1 MEVRESNNYDN
12 YDKEIFFLII
22 IISIILILLFLVY
35 LSFII
40 YYIIKNYHT
49 KQLCV
54 FWFDYCLLIFTGII
68 FIIIYAIYLLSNY
81 NERIRNPIHLSNNFF
96 SISIILSL
104 TTMCVTI
111 IGSLFFDA
119 IAAFKLSKKMNDI
132 KNISEIEFNEVP
144 KKFKDIKII
153 NILKM
158 KNNFI
163 YYIIF
168 AIINIIYIILCYLAY
183 RDTNI
188 ERFNGYLNLYSYFTY
203 LLRYYHLIVLILL
216 IISIILMNNSK
227 NALSKKYY
235 YNPNR
240 IAQKIYDIHFGQI
253 VYFTDVLSVKLVC
266 NLIMSI
272 PSLFFLTLERFNT
285 FSLIFSEIAIFI
297 FIFLGGSENL
307 IIDKDII
314 SLNLNEKIKFLF
326 CLRKLDFHFGEK
338 DQRANFDEFMRN
350 YSEEDLNLLNDL
362 SLNGLNDIENIFVNF
377 NDAGTESSV
386 LGLNKTNT
394 TALSMCTFQETE
406 KKFIDFKTIS
416 EFYLVQKLMMIYFD
430 VNKKIY
436 EAAIDNLEE
445 NFTEFKKYG
454 NERKSKRK
462 TINLNATRDSLILNI
477 DKLTKISN
485 KDIEK
490 IKPSIKISQND
501 VFISIEE
508 KELYEKLKNKLNIKN
523 EKNIYKIESI
533 CSSELFELFPFFQ
546 MKISNILKS
555 LNPARNI
562 KIFNKFINRDNIQ
575 NNFQIVNK
583 DNRLSVTSFKAL
595 IDNNDNFNLNENKKE
610 LDNNL
615 YYTHDLYLMYEI
627 YDKSDF
633 IKFNDLEG
641 LIHEY
646 NAYLLSVVKNMN
658 YSFLPIILG
667 IFSLEIYDSHK
678 IIILYRNPLF
688 FTNFYKF
695 NHWIN
700 FYITEEPEKI
710 KVSSLFNDVIDV
722 NEIEIKNILE
732 FNEDDYEEVKNNLQN
747 DCSFLKKINTNI
759 YPIIHL
765 FIGDENSNRIDIN
778 MIKRNKNILFENSI
792 LGELSI
798 SNNEIGFY
806 DALEGNFSILN
817 NNNNNIDDNN
827 EGNENSL
834 FDKEYFS
841 IDDNYIRTIKIYFTN
856 LFRRDCELNAIQG
869 FISNKVN
876 SELYCQYLQD
886 QLMNYLTKN
895 SLFND
900 EEEDKN
906 NDENKENKENL

>member
-1 MEVRESNNYDN
+1 MEEKRSKNFDDYDEN
-12 YDKEIFFLII
+12 TFFLII
-22 IISIILILLFLVY
+22 VISIVLIILFLVY

-40 YYIIKNYHT
+40 TYIIKNYHT

-68 FIIIYAIYLLSNY
+68 FIIIYVINLIYNRK
-81 NERIRNPIHLSNNFF
+81 RINNPIDLSNNFF
-96 SISIILSL
+96 SIAIILSL

-111 IGSLFFDA
+111 IGSLFFDS
-119 IAAFKLSKKMNDI
+119 IAAIKLSKKMNDLRKI
-132 KNISEIEFNEVP
+132 TETEFYEVP
-144 KKFKDIKII
+144 QKFKDIKII

-163 YYIIF
+163 YYTIF
-168 AIINIIYIILCYLAY
+168 TIINIIYIVLCYLAY

-188 ERFNGYLNLYSYFTY
+188 DRFNGYLNLYSYFTY
-203 LLRYYHLIVLILL
+203 LLRFYHLIILLLL

-227 NALSKKYY
+227 NSLLKKYY

-253 VYFTDVLSVKLVC
+253 VYFTDVLSVKLVS

-272 PSLFFLTLERFNT
+272 PSLFFLSLERFNT

-297 FIFLGGSENL
+297 FIFIGGSENL
-307 IIDKDII
+307 ILDKDIV
-314 SLNLNEKIKFLF
+314 SLKLNEKIKFLF

-338 DQRANFDEFMRN
+338 DHRANFDDLMRN
-350 YSEEDLNLLNDL
+350 YSEDDLNILNDL
-362 SLNGLNDIENIFVNF
+362 SLNGLNDLESIFINF
-377 NDAGTESSV
+377 NDVGTESSI

-394 TALSMCTFQETE
+394 VNTALSMSTFHEPE
-406 KKFIDFKTIS
+406 KRIIDFKTIS

-430 VNKKIY
+430 TNKKVY
-436 EAAIDNLEE
+436 ESAIDSLDE

-462 TINLNATRDSLILNI
+462 TLNATRDSLILNI
-477 DKLTKISN
+477 DKISRLSI

-490 IKPSIKISQND
+490 IKPSIKISQSE
-501 VFISIEE
+501 VFTSIEE
-508 KELYEKLKNKLNIKN
+508 KELFEKLKNKLNIKN
-523 EKNIYKIESI
+523 EKYMYKIESI

-546 MKISNILKS
+546 MKISNISKS

-562 KIFNKFINRDNIQ
+562 KIFNKFINRNNIQ
-575 NNFQIVNK
+575 NRLQIVNK
-583 DNRLSVTSFKAL
+583 DNRLSVTSYKGL
-595 IDNNDNFNLNENKKE
+595 IDSSDNSSINENKKE
-610 LDNNL
+610 LDKNL

-633 IKFNDLEG
+633 INLNELEG

-646 NAYLLSVVKNMN
+646 NTYLLSIVKNMN

-732 FNEDDYEEVKNNLQN
+732 LNEDDYEEVKNNLKN
-747 DCSFLKKINTNI
+747 DYSFLKKINNI

-765 FIGDENSNRIDIN
+765 FIGDENNNGIDIN
-778 MIKRNKNILFENSI
+778 MIVKRNKNLFFEKSI
-792 LGELSI
+792 LGELST
-798 SNNEIGFY
+798 SNENGFY
-806 DALEGNFSILN
+806 DALENNFSML
-817 NNNNNIDDNN
+817 NNNIDDNN
-827 EGNENSL
+827 EVNENSL
-834 FDKEYFS
+834 FDKEYFC
-841 IDDNYIRTIKIYFTN
+841 IDDNSIRTIKIYFTN
-856 LFRRDCELNAIQG
+856 LFRRNCELNAIQG
-869 FISNKVN
+869 NKVN

-886 QLMNYLTKN
+886 QLMNYLIKN
-895 SLFND
+895 TLFND
-900 EEEDKN
+900 EEDDKN
-906 NDENKENKENL
+906 TEENKENK

>member
-1 MEVRESNNYDN
+1 MEEKRSKNFDDYDEN
-12 YDKEIFFLII
+12 TFFLII
-22 IISIILILLFLVY
+22 VISIVLIILFLVY

-40 YYIIKNYHT
+40 TYIIKNYHT

-68 FIIIYAIYLLSNY
+68 FIIIYAINLIY
-81 NERIRNPIHLSNNFF
+81 NRKRINNPIDLSNNFF
-96 SISIILSL
+96 SIAIILSL

-111 IGSLFFDA
+111 IGSLFFDS
-119 IAAFKLSKKMNDI
+119 IAAFKLSKKMNDLRKI
-132 KNISEIEFNEVP
+132 TETEFYEVP
-144 KKFKDIKII
+144 QKFKDIKII

-163 YYIIF
+163 YYTIF
-168 AIINIIYIILCYLAY
+168 TIINIIYIVLCYLAY

-188 ERFNGYLNLYSYFTY
+188 DRFNGYLNLYSYFTY
-203 LLRYYHLIVLILL
+203 LLRFYHLIILILL

-227 NALSKKYY
+227 NTLLKKYY

-253 VYFTDVLSVKLVC
+253 VYFTDVLSVKLVS

-272 PSLFFLTLERFNT
+272 PSLFFLSLERFNT

-297 FIFLGGSENL
+297 FIFIGGSENL
-307 IIDKDII
+307 ILDKDIV
-314 SLNLNEKIKFLF
+314 SLKLNEKIKFLF

-338 DQRANFDEFMRN
+338 DHRANFDDLMRN
-350 YSEEDLNLLNDL
+350 YSEDDLNILNDL
-362 SLNGLNDIENIFVNF
+362 SLNGLNDLESIFINF
-377 NDAGTESSV
+377 NDVGTESSI
-386 LGLNKTNT
+386 LGLNKTHTVN
-394 TALSMCTFQETE
+394 TALSMSTFHEPE
-406 KKFIDFKTIS
+406 KRIIDFKTIS

-430 VNKKIY
+430 TNKKVY
-436 EAAIDNLEE
+436 ESAIDSLDE

-462 TINLNATRDSLILNI
+462 TLNATRDSLILNI
-477 DKLTKISN
+477 DKISRLSI

-490 IKPSIKISQND
+490 IKPSIKISQSE
-501 VFISIEE
+501 VFTSIEE
-508 KELYEKLKNKLNIKN
+508 KELFEKLKNKLNIKN
-523 EKNIYKIESI
+523 EKYMYKIESI

-546 MKISNILKS
+546 MKISNISKS

-562 KIFNKFINRDNIQ
+562 KIFNKFINRNNIQ
-575 NNFQIVNK
+575 NRLQIVNK
-583 DNRLSVTSFKAL
+583 DNRLSVTSYKGL
-595 IDNNDNFNLNENKKE
+595 IDSSDNSSINENKKE
-610 LDNNL
+610 LDKNL

-633 IKFNDLEG
+633 INLNELEG

-646 NAYLLSVVKNMN
+646 NTYLISVVKNMN

-732 FNEDDYEEVKNNLQN
+732 LNEDDYEEVKNNLKN
-747 DCSFLKKINTNI
+747 DYSFLKKINNI

-765 FIGDENSNRIDIN
+765 FIGDENNNGIDIN
-778 MIKRNKNILFENSI
+778 MIVKRNKNLFFEKSI
-792 LGELSI
+792 LGELST
-798 SNNEIGFY
+798 SNEYGFY
-806 DALEGNFSILN
+806 DALENNFSML
-817 NNNNNIDDNN
+817 NNNIDDNN
-827 EGNENSL
+827 EVNENSL
-834 FDKEYFS
+834 FDKEYFC
-841 IDDNYIRTIKIYFTN
+841 IDDNSIRTIKIYFTN
-856 LFRRDCELNAIQG
+856 LFRRNCELNAIQG
-869 FISNKVN
+869 NKVN

-886 QLMNYLTKN
+886 QLMNYLIKN
-895 SLFND
+895 TLFND
-900 EEEDKN
+900 EEDDKN
-906 NDENKENKENL
+906 IEDNKENIENENL

>member
-1 MEVRESNNYDN
+1 MEEKRSKNFDDYDEN
-12 YDKEIFFLII
+12 TFFLII
-22 IISIILILLFLVY
+22 VISIVLIILFLVY

-40 YYIIKNYHT
+40 TYIIKNYHT

-68 FIIIYAIYLLSNY
+68 FIIIYAINLIY
-81 NERIRNPIHLSNNFF
+81 NRKRINNPIDLSNNFF
-96 SISIILSL
+96 SIAIILSL

-111 IGSLFFDA
+111 IGSLFFDS
-119 IAAFKLSKKMNDI
+119 IAAFKLSKKMNDLRKI
-132 KNISEIEFNEVP
+132 TETEFYEVP
-144 KKFKDIKII
+144 QKFKDIKII

-163 YYIIF
+163 YYAIF
-168 AIINIIYIILCYLAY
+168 TIINIIYIVLCYLAY

-188 ERFNGYLNLYSYFTY
+188 DRFNGYLNLYSYFTY
-203 LLRYYHLIVLILL
+203 LLRFYHLIILILL

-227 NALSKKYY
+227 NTLLKKYY

-253 VYFTDVLSVKLVC
+253 VYFTDVLSVKLVS

-272 PSLFFLTLERFNT
+272 PSLFFLSLERFNT

-297 FIFLGGSENL
+297 FIFIGGSENL
-307 IIDKDII
+307 ILDKDIV
-314 SLNLNEKIKFLF
+314 SLKLNEKIKFLF

-338 DQRANFDEFMRN
+338 DHRANFDDLMRN
-350 YSEEDLNLLNDL
+350 YSEDDLNILNDL
-362 SLNGLNDIENIFVNF
+362 SLNGLNDLESIFINF
-377 NDAGTESSV
+377 NDVGTESSI

-394 TALSMCTFQETE
+394 VNTALSMSTFHEPE
-406 KKFIDFKTIS
+406 KRIIDFKTIS

-430 VNKKIY
+430 TNKKVY
-436 EAAIDNLEE
+436 ESAIDSLDE

-462 TINLNATRDSLILNI
+462 TLNATRDSLILNI
-477 DKLTKISN
+477 DKISRLSI

-501 VFISIEE
+501 VFTSIEE
-508 KELYEKLKNKLNIKN
+508 KELFEKLKNKLNIKN
-523 EKNIYKIESI
+523 EKYMYKIESI

-546 MKISNILKS
+546 MKISNISKS

-562 KIFNKFINRDNIQ
+562 KIFNKFINRNNIQ
-575 NNFQIVNK
+575 NRLQIVNK
-583 DNRLSVTSFKAL
+583 DNRLSVTSYKGL
-595 IDNNDNFNLNENKKE
+595 IDSSDNSSINENKKE
-610 LDNNL
+610 LDKNL

-633 IKFNDLEG
+633 INLNELEG

-646 NAYLLSVVKNMN
+646 NTYLLSVVKNMN

-732 FNEDDYEEVKNNLQN
+732 LNEDDYEEVKNNLKN
-747 DCSFLKKINTNI
+747 DYSFLKKINNI

-765 FIGDENSNRIDIN
+765 FIGDENNNGIDIN
-778 MIKRNKNILFENSI
+778 MLVKRNKNLFFEKSI
-792 LGELSI
+792 LGELST
-798 SNNEIGFY
+798 SNEYGFY
-806 DALEGNFSILN
+806 DALENNFSML
-817 NNNNNIDDNN
+817 NNNIDDNN
-827 EGNENSL
+827 EVNENSL
-834 FDKEYFS
+834 FDKEYFC
-841 IDDNYIRTIKIYFTN
+841 IDDNSIRTIKIYFTN
-856 LFRRDCELNAIQG
+856 LFRRNCELNAIQG
-869 FISNKVN
+869 NKVN

-886 QLMNYLTKN
+886 QLMNYLIKN
-895 SLFND
+895 TLFND
-900 EEEDKN
+900 EEDDKN
-906 NDENKENKENL
+906 IEDNKENIENENL

>member
-1 MEVRESNNYDN
+1 MEEKRSKNFDDYDEN
-12 YDKEIFFLII
+12 TFFLII
-22 IISIILILLFLVY
+22 VISIVLIILFLVY

-40 YYIIKNYHT
+40 TYIIKNYHT

-68 FIIIYAIYLLSNY
+68 FIIIYAINLIY
-81 NERIRNPIHLSNNFF
+81 NRKRINNPIDLSNNFF

-111 IGSLFFDA
+111 IGSLFFDS
-119 IAAFKLSKKMNDI
+119 IAAIKLSKKMNDLKKI
-132 KNISEIEFNEVP
+132 TETEFYEVP
-144 KKFKDIKII
+144 QKFKDIKII

-163 YYIIF
+163 YYTIF
-168 AIINIIYIILCYLAY
+168 TIINIIYIVLCYLAY

-188 ERFNGYLNLYSYFTY
+188 DRFNGYLNLYSYFTY
-203 LLRYYHLIVLILL
+203 LLRFYHLIILILL

-227 NALSKKYY
+227 NSLLKKYY

-253 VYFTDVLSVKLVC
+253 VYFTDVLSVKLVS

-272 PSLFFLTLERFNT
+272 PSLFFLSLERFNT

-297 FIFLGGSENL
+297 FIFIGGSENL
-307 IIDKDII
+307 ILDKDIV
-314 SLNLNEKIKFLF
+314 SLKLNEKIKFLF

-338 DQRANFDEFMRN
+338 DHRANFDDLMRN
-350 YSEEDLNLLNDL
+350 YSEDDLNILNDL
-362 SLNGLNDIENIFVNF
+362 SLNGLNDLESIFINF
-377 NDAGTESSV
+377 NDVGTESSI

-394 TALSMCTFQETE
+394 VNTALSMSTFHEPE
-406 KKFIDFKTIS
+406 KRIIDFKTIS

-430 VNKKIY
+430 TNKKVY
-436 EAAIDNLEE
+436 ESAIDSLDE

-462 TINLNATRDSLILNI
+462 TLNATRDSLILNI
-477 DKLTKISN
+477 DKISRLSI

-490 IKPSIKISQND
+490 IKPSIKISQSE
-501 VFISIEE
+501 VFTSIEE
-508 KELYEKLKNKLNIKN
+508 KELFEKLKNKLNIKN
-523 EKNIYKIESI
+523 EKYMYKIESI

-546 MKISNILKS
+546 MKISNISKS

-562 KIFNKFINRDNIQ
+562 KIFNKFINRNNIQ
-575 NNFQIVNK
+575 NRLQIVNK
-583 DNRLSVTSFKAL
+583 DNRLSVTSYKGL
-595 IDNNDNFNLNENKKE
+595 IDSSDNSSINENKKE
-610 LDNNL
+610 LDKNL

-633 IKFNDLEG
+633 INLNELEG

-646 NAYLLSVVKNMN
+646 NTYLLSVVKNMN

-732 FNEDDYEEVKNNLQN
+732 LNEDDYEEVKNNLKN
-747 DCSFLKKINTNI
+747 DYSFLKKINNI

-765 FIGDENSNRIDIN
+765 FIGDENNNGIDIN
-778 MIKRNKNILFENSI
+778 MIVKRNKNLFFEKSI
-792 LGELSI
+792 LGELST
-798 SNNEIGFY
+798 SNEYGFY
-806 DALEGNFSILN
+806 DALENNFSML
-817 NNNNNIDDNN
+817 NNNIDDNN
-827 EGNENSL
+827 EVNENSL
-834 FDKEYFS
+834 FDKEYFC
-841 IDDNYIRTIKIYFTN
+841 IDDNSIRTIKIYFTN
-856 LFRRDCELNAIQG
+856 LFRRNCELNAIQG
-869 FISNKVN
+869 NKVN

-886 QLMNYLTKN
+886 QLMNYLIKN
-895 SLFND
+895 TLFND
-900 EEEDKN
+900 EEDDKN
-906 NDENKENKENL
+906 TEENKENNESENM

>member
-1 MEVRESNNYDN
+1 MEEKRSKNFDDYDEN
-12 YDKEIFFLII
+12 TFFLII
-22 IISIILILLFLVY
+22 VISIVLIILFLVY

-40 YYIIKNYHT
+40 TYIIKNYHT

-68 FIIIYAIYLLSNY
+68 FIIIYVINLIYNRK
-81 NERIRNPIHLSNNFF
+81 RINNPIDLSNNFF
-96 SISIILSL
+96 SIAIILSL

-111 IGSLFFDA
+111 IGSLFFDS
-119 IAAFKLSKKMNDI
+119 IAAIKLSKKMNDLKKI
-132 KNISEIEFNEVP
+132 TETEFYEVP
-144 KKFKDIKII
+144 QKFKDIKII

-163 YYIIF
+163 YYTIF
-168 AIINIIYIILCYLAY
+168 TIINIIYIVLCYLAY

-188 ERFNGYLNLYSYFTY
+188 DRFNGYLNLYSYFTY
-203 LLRYYHLIVLILL
+203 LLRFYHLIILLLL

-227 NALSKKYY
+227 NSLLKKYY

-253 VYFTDVLSVKLVC
+253 VYFTDVLSVKLVS

-272 PSLFFLTLERFNT
+272 PSLFFLSLERFNT

-297 FIFLGGSENL
+297 FIFIGGSENL
-307 IIDKDII
+307 ILDKDIV
-314 SLNLNEKIKFLF
+314 SLKLNEKIKFLF

-338 DQRANFDEFMRN
+338 DHRANFDDLMRN
-350 YSEEDLNLLNDL
+350 YSEDDLNILNDL
-362 SLNGLNDIENIFVNF
+362 SLNGLNDLESIFINF
-377 NDAGTESSV
+377 NDVGTESSI

-394 TALSMCTFQETE
+394 VNTALSMSTFHEPE
-406 KKFIDFKTIS
+406 KRIIDFKTIS

-430 VNKKIY
+430 TNKKVY
-436 EAAIDNLEE
+436 ESAIDSLDE

-462 TINLNATRDSLILNI
+462 TLNATRDSLILNI
-477 DKLTKISN
+477 DKISRLSI

-490 IKPSIKISQND
+490 IKPSIKISQSE
-501 VFISIEE
+501 VFTSIEE
-508 KELYEKLKNKLNIKN
+508 KELFEKLKNKLNIKN
-523 EKNIYKIESI
+523 EKYMYKIESI

-546 MKISNILKS
+546 MKISNISKS

-562 KIFNKFINRDNIQ
+562 KIFNKFINRNNIQ
-575 NNFQIVNK
+575 NRLQIVNK
-583 DNRLSVTSFKAL
+583 DNRLSVTSYKGL
-595 IDNNDNFNLNENKKE
+595 IDSSDNSSINENKKE
-610 LDNNL
+610 LDKNL

-633 IKFNDLEG
+633 INLNELEG

-646 NAYLLSVVKNMN
+646 NTYLLSIVKNMN

-732 FNEDDYEEVKNNLQN
+732 LNEDDYEEVKNNLKN
-747 DCSFLKKINTNI
+747 DYSFLKKINNI

-765 FIGDENSNRIDIN
+765 FIGDENNNGIDIN
-778 MIKRNKNILFENSI
+778 MIVKRNKNLFFEKSI
-792 LGELSI
+792 LGELST
-798 SNNEIGFY
+798 SNEYGFY
-806 DALEGNFSILN
+806 DALENNFSML
-817 NNNNNIDDNN
+817 NNNIDDNN
-827 EGNENSL
+827 EVNENSL
-834 FDKEYFS
+834 FDKEYFC
-841 IDDNYIRTIKIYFTN
+841 IDDNSIRTIKIYFTN
-856 LFRRDCELNAIQG
+856 LFRRNCELNAIQG
-869 FISNKVN
+869 NKVN

-886 QLMNYLTKN
+886 QLMNYLIKN
-895 SLFND
+895 TLFND
-900 EEEDKN
+900 EEDDKN
-906 NDENKENKENL
+906 TEENKENNESENM

>member
-1 MEVRESNNYDN
+1 MEEKRSKNFDDYDEN
-12 YDKEIFFLII
+12 TFFLII
-22 IISIILILLFLVY
+22 VISIVLIILFLVY

-40 YYIIKNYHT
+40 TYIIKNYHT

-68 FIIIYAIYLLSNY
+68 FIIIYAINLIY
-81 NERIRNPIHLSNNFF
+81 NRKRINNPIDLSNNFF
-96 SISIILSL
+96 SIAIILSL

-111 IGSLFFDA
+111 IGSLFFDS
-119 IAAFKLSKKMNDI
+119 IAAIKLSKKMNDLKKI
-132 KNISEIEFNEVP
+132 TETEFYEVP
-144 KKFKDIKII
+144 QKFKDIKII

-163 YYIIF
+163 YYTIF
-168 AIINIIYIILCYLAY
+168 TIINIIYIVLCYLAY

-188 ERFNGYLNLYSYFTY
+188 DRFNGYLNLYSYFTY
-203 LLRYYHLIVLILL
+203 LLRFYHLIILLLL

-227 NALSKKYY
+227 NSLLKKYY

-253 VYFTDVLSVKLVC
+253 VYFTDVLSVKLVS

-272 PSLFFLTLERFNT
+272 PSLFFLSLERFNT

-297 FIFLGGSENL
+297 FIFIGGSENL
-307 IIDKDII
+307 ILDKDIV
-314 SLNLNEKIKFLF
+314 SLKLNEKIKFLF

-338 DQRANFDEFMRN
+338 DHRANFDDLMRN
-350 YSEEDLNLLNDL
+350 YSEDDLNILNDL
-362 SLNGLNDIENIFVNF
+362 SLNGLNDLESIFINF
-377 NDAGTESSV
+377 NDVGTESSI

-394 TALSMCTFQETE
+394 VNTALSMSTFHEPE
-406 KKFIDFKTIS
+406 KRIIDFKTIS

-430 VNKKIY
+430 TNKKVY
-436 EAAIDNLEE
+436 ESAIDSLDE

-462 TINLNATRDSLILNI
+462 TLNATRDSLILNI
-477 DKLTKISN
+477 DKISRLSI

-501 VFISIEE
+501 VFTSIEE
-508 KELYEKLKNKLNIKN
+508 KELFEKLKNKLNIKN
-523 EKNIYKIESI
+523 EKYMYKIESI

-546 MKISNILKS
+546 MKISNISKS

-562 KIFNKFINRDNIQ
+562 KIFNKFINRNNIQ
-575 NNFQIVNK
+575 NRLQIVNK
-583 DNRLSVTSFKAL
+583 DNRLSVTSYKGL
-595 IDNNDNFNLNENKKE
+595 IDSSDNSSINENKKE
-610 LDNNL
+610 LDKNL

-633 IKFNDLEG
+633 INLNELEG

-646 NAYLLSVVKNMN
+646 NTYLISVVKNMN

-732 FNEDDYEEVKNNLQN
+732 LNEDDYEEVKNNLKN
-747 DCSFLKKINTNI
+747 DYSFLKKINNI

-765 FIGDENSNRIDIN
+765 FIGDENNNGIDIN
-778 MIKRNKNILFENSI
+778 MLVKRNKNLFFEKSI
-792 LGELSI
+792 LGELST
-798 SNNEIGFY
+798 SNEYGFY
-806 DALEGNFSILN
+806 DALENNFSML
-817 NNNNNIDDNN
+817 NNNIDDNN
-827 EGNENSL
+827 EVNENSL
-834 FDKEYFS
+834 FDKEYFC
-841 IDDNYIRTIKIYFTN
+841 IDDNSIRTIKIYFTN
-856 LFRRDCELNAIQG
+856 LFRRNCELNAIQG
-869 FISNKVN
+869 NKVN

-886 QLMNYLTKN
+886 QLMNYLIKN
-895 SLFND
+895 TLFND
-900 EEEDKN
+900 EEDDKN
-906 NDENKENKENL
+906 IEDNKENIENENL

>member
-1 MEVRESNNYDN
+1 MEEKRSKNFDDYDEN
-12 YDKEIFFLII
+12 TFFLII
-22 IISIILILLFLVY
+22 VISIVLIILFLVY

-40 YYIIKNYHT
+40 TYIIKNYHT

-68 FIIIYAIYLLSNY
+68 FIIIYAINLIY
-81 NERIRNPIHLSNNFF
+81 NRKRINNPIDLSNNFF

-111 IGSLFFDA
+111 IGSLFFDS
-119 IAAFKLSKKMNDI
+119 IAAFKLSKKMNDLRKI
-132 KNISEIEFNEVP
+132 TETEFYEVP
-144 KKFKDIKII
+144 QKFKDIKII

-163 YYIIF
+163 YYTIF
-168 AIINIIYIILCYLAY
+168 TIINIIYIVLCYLAY

-188 ERFNGYLNLYSYFTY
+188 DRFNGYLNLYSYFTY
-203 LLRYYHLIVLILL
+203 LLRFYHLIILILL

-227 NALSKKYY
+227 NSLLKKYY

-253 VYFTDVLSVKLVC
+253 VYFTDVLSVKLVS

-272 PSLFFLTLERFNT
+272 PSLFFLSLERFNT

-297 FIFLGGSENL
+297 FIFIGGSENL
-307 IIDKDII
+307 ILDKDIV
-314 SLNLNEKIKFLF
+314 SLKLNEKIKFLF

-338 DQRANFDEFMRN
+338 DHRANFDDLMRN
-350 YSEEDLNLLNDL
+350 YSEDDLNILNDL
-362 SLNGLNDIENIFVNF
+362 SLNGLNDLESIFINF
-377 NDAGTESSV
+377 NDVGTESSI

-394 TALSMCTFQETE
+394 VNTALSMSTFHEPE
-406 KKFIDFKTIS
+406 KRIIDFKTIS

-430 VNKKIY
+430 TNKKVY
-436 EAAIDNLEE
+436 ESAIDSLDE

-462 TINLNATRDSLILNI
+462 TLNATRDSLILNI
-477 DKLTKISN
+477 DKISRLSI

-501 VFISIEE
+501 VFTSIEE
-508 KELYEKLKNKLNIKN
+508 KELFEKLKNKLNIKN
-523 EKNIYKIESI
+523 EKYMYKIESI

-546 MKISNILKS
+546 MKISNISKS

-562 KIFNKFINRDNIQ
+562 KIFNKFINRNNIQ
-575 NNFQIVNK
+575 NRLQIVNK
-583 DNRLSVTSFKAL
+583 DNRLSVTSYKGL
-595 IDNNDNFNLNENKKE
+595 IDSSDNSSINENKKE
-610 LDNNL
+610 LDKNL

-633 IKFNDLEG
+633 INLNELEG

-646 NAYLLSVVKNMN
+646 NTYLLSVVKNMN

-732 FNEDDYEEVKNNLQN
+732 LNEDDYEEVKNNLKN
-747 DCSFLKKINTNI
+747 DYSFLKKINNI

-765 FIGDENSNRIDIN
+765 FIGDENNNGIDIN
-778 MIKRNKNILFENSI
+778 MIVKRNKNLFFEKSI
-792 LGELSI
+792 LGELST
-798 SNNEIGFY
+798 SNEYGFY
-806 DALEGNFSILN
+806 DALENNFSML
-817 NNNNNIDDNN
+817 NNNIDDNN
-827 EGNENSL
+827 EVNENSL
-834 FDKEYFS
+834 FDKEYFC
-841 IDDNYIRTIKIYFTN
+841 IDDNSIRTIKIYFTN
-856 LFRRDCELNAIQG
+856 LFRRNCELNAIQG
-869 FISNKVN
+869 NKVN

-886 QLMNYLTKN
+886 QLMNYLIKN
-895 SLFND
+895 TLFND
-900 EEEDKN
+900 EEDDKN
-906 NDENKENKENL
+906 TEENKENNESENM

>member
-1 MEVRESNNYDN
+1 MEEKRSKNFDDYDEN
-12 YDKEIFFLII
+12 TFFLII
-22 IISIILILLFLVY
+22 VISIVLIILFLVY

-40 YYIIKNYHT
+40 TYIIKNYHT

-68 FIIIYAIYLLSNY
+68 FIIIYVINLIYNRK
-81 NERIRNPIHLSNNFF
+81 RINNPIDLSNNFC
-96 SISIILSL
+96 SIAIILSL

-111 IGSLFFDA
+111 IGSLFFDS
-119 IAAFKLSKKMNDI
+119 IAAFKLSKKMNDLRKI
-132 KNISEIEFNEVP
+132 TETEFYEVP
-144 KKFKDIKII
+144 QKFKDIKII

-163 YYIIF
+163 YYTIF
-168 AIINIIYIILCYLAY
+168 TIINIIYIVLCYLAY

-188 ERFNGYLNLYSYFTY
+188 DRFNGYLNLYSYFTY
-203 LLRYYHLIVLILL
+203 LLRFYHLIILLLL

-227 NALSKKYY
+227 NSLLKKYY

-253 VYFTDVLSVKLVC
+253 VYFTDVLSVKLVS

-272 PSLFFLTLERFNT
+272 PSLFFLSLERFNT

-297 FIFLGGSENL
+297 FIFIGGSENL
-307 IIDKDII
+307 ILDKDIV
-314 SLNLNEKIKFLF
+314 SLKLNEKIKFLF

-338 DQRANFDEFMRN
+338 DHRANFDDLMRN
-350 YSEEDLNLLNDL
+350 YSEDDLNILNDL
-362 SLNGLNDIENIFVNF
+362 SLNGLNDLESIFINF
-377 NDAGTESSV
+377 NDVGTESSI

-394 TALSMCTFQETE
+394 VNTALSMSTFHEPE
-406 KKFIDFKTIS
+406 KRIIDFKTIS

-430 VNKKIY
+430 TNKKVY
-436 EAAIDNLEE
+436 ESAIDSLDE

-462 TINLNATRDSLILNI
+462 TLNATRDSLILNI
-477 DKLTKISN
+477 DKISRLSI

-490 IKPSIKISQND
+490 IKPSIKISQSE
-501 VFISIEE
+501 VFTSIEE
-508 KELYEKLKNKLNIKN
+508 KELFEKLKNKLNIKN
-523 EKNIYKIESI
+523 EKYMYKIESI

-546 MKISNILKS
+546 MKISNISKS

-562 KIFNKFINRDNIQ
+562 KIFNKFINRNNIQ
-575 NNFQIVNK
+575 NRLQIVNK
-583 DNRLSVTSFKAL
+583 DNRLSVTSYKGL
-595 IDNNDNFNLNENKKE
+595 IDSSDNSSINENKKE
-610 LDNNL
+610 LDKNL

-633 IKFNDLEG
+633 INLNELEG

-646 NAYLLSVVKNMN
+646 NTYLLSVVKNMN

-732 FNEDDYEEVKNNLQN
+732 LNEDDYEEVKNNLKN
-747 DCSFLKKINTNI
+747 DYSFLKKINNI

-765 FIGDENSNRIDIN
+765 FIGDENNNGIDIN
-778 MIKRNKNILFENSI
+778 MLVKRNKNLFFEKSI
-792 LGELSI
+792 LGELST
-798 SNNEIGFY
+798 SNEYGFY
-806 DALEGNFSILN
+806 DALENNFSML
-817 NNNNNIDDNN
+817 NNNIDDNN
-827 EGNENSL
+827 EVNENSL
-834 FDKEYFS
+834 FDKEYFC
-841 IDDNYIRTIKIYFTN
+841 IDDNSIRTIKIYFTN
-856 LFRRDCELNAIQG
+856 LFRRNCELNAIQG
-869 FISNKVN
+869 NKVN

-886 QLMNYLTKN
+886 QLMNYLIKN
-895 SLFND
+895 TLFND

-906 NDENKENKENL
+906 NEDDKENKENL

>member
-1 MEVRESNNYDN
+1 MEEKRSKNFDDYDEN
-12 YDKEIFFLII
+12 TFFLII
-22 IISIILILLFLVY
+22 VISIVLIILFLVY

-40 YYIIKNYHT
+40 TYIIKNYHT

-68 FIIIYAIYLLSNY
+68 FIIIYAINLIY
-81 NERIRNPIHLSNNFF
+81 NRKRINNPIDLSNNFF
-96 SISIILSL
+96 SIAIILSL

-111 IGSLFFDA
+111 IGSLFFDS
-119 IAAFKLSKKMNDI
+119 IAAFKLSKKMNDLRKI
-132 KNISEIEFNEVP
+132 TETEFYEVP
-144 KKFKDIKII
+144 QKFKDIKII

-163 YYIIF
+163 YYTIF
-168 AIINIIYIILCYLAY
+168 TIINIIYIVLCYLAY

-188 ERFNGYLNLYSYFTY
+188 DRFNGYLNLYSYFTY
-203 LLRYYHLIVLILL
+203 LLRFYHLIILILL

-227 NALSKKYY
+227 NTLLKKYY

-253 VYFTDVLSVKLVC
+253 VYFTDVLSVKLVS

-272 PSLFFLTLERFNT
+272 PSLFFLSLERFNT

-297 FIFLGGSENL
+297 FIFIGGSENL
-307 IIDKDII
+307 ILDKDIV
-314 SLNLNEKIKFLF
+314 SLKLNEKIKFLF

-338 DQRANFDEFMRN
+338 DHRANFDDLMRN
-350 YSEEDLNLLNDL
+350 YSEDDLNILNDL
-362 SLNGLNDIENIFVNF
+362 SLNGLNDLESIFINF
-377 NDAGTESSV
+377 NDVGTESSI

-394 TALSMCTFQETE
+394 VNTALSMSTFHEPE
-406 KKFIDFKTIS
+406 KRIIDFKTIS

-430 VNKKIY
+430 TNKKVY
-436 EAAIDNLEE
+436 ESAIDSLDE

-462 TINLNATRDSLILNI
+462 TLNATRDSLILNI
-477 DKLTKISN
+477 DKISRLSI

-501 VFISIEE
+501 VFTSIEE
-508 KELYEKLKNKLNIKN
+508 KELFEKLKNKLNIKN
-523 EKNIYKIESI
+523 EKYMYKIESI

-546 MKISNILKS
+546 MKISNISKS

-562 KIFNKFINRDNIQ
+562 KIFNKFINRNNIQ
-575 NNFQIVNK
+575 NRLQIVNK
-583 DNRLSVTSFKAL
+583 DNRLSVTSYKGL
-595 IDNNDNFNLNENKKE
+595 IDSSDNSSINENKKE
-610 LDNNL
+610 LDKNL

-633 IKFNDLEG
+633 INLNELEG

-646 NAYLLSVVKNMN
+646 NTYLISVVKNMN

-732 FNEDDYEEVKNNLQN
+732 LNEEDYEEVKNNLKN
-747 DCSFLKKINTNI
+747 DYSFLKKINNI

-765 FIGDENSNRIDIN
+765 FIGDENNNGIDIN
-778 MIKRNKNILFENSI
+778 MLVKRNKNLFFEKSI
-792 LGELSI
+792 LGELST
-798 SNNEIGFY
+798 SNEYGFY
-806 DALEGNFSILN
+806 DALENNFSML
-817 NNNNNIDDNN
+817 NNNIDDNN
-827 EGNENSL
+827 EVNENSL
-834 FDKEYFS
+834 FDKEYFC
-841 IDDNYIRTIKIYFTN
+841 IDDNSIRTIKIYFTN
-856 LFRRDCELNAIQG
+856 LFRRNCELNAIQG
-869 FISNKVN
+869 NKVN

-886 QLMNYLTKN
+886 QLMNYLIKN
-895 SLFND
+895 TLFND
-900 EEEDKN
+900 EEDDKN
-906 NDENKENKENL
+906 TEENKENNESENM

>member
-1 MEVRESNNYDN
+1 MEEKRSKNFDDYDEN
-12 YDKEIFFLII
+12 TFFLII
-22 IISIILILLFLVY
+22 VISIVLIILFLVY

-40 YYIIKNYHT
+40 TYIIKNYHT

-68 FIIIYAIYLLSNY
+68 FIIIYAINLIY
-81 NERIRNPIHLSNNFF
+81 NRKRINNPIDLSNNFF
-96 SISIILSL
+96 SIAIILSL

-111 IGSLFFDA
+111 IGSLFFDS
-119 IAAFKLSKKMNDI
+119 IAAFKLSKKMNDLRKI
-132 KNISEIEFNEVP
+132 TETEFYEVP
-144 KKFKDIKII
+144 QKFKDIKII

-163 YYIIF
+163 YYAIF
-168 AIINIIYIILCYLAY
+168 TIINIIYIVLCYLAY

-188 ERFNGYLNLYSYFTY
+188 DRFNGYLNLYSYFTY
-203 LLRYYHLIVLILL
+203 LLRFYHLIILILL

-227 NALSKKYY
+227 NTLLKKYY

-253 VYFTDVLSVKLVC
+253 VYFTDVLSVKLVS

-272 PSLFFLTLERFNT
+272 PSLFFLSLERFNT

-297 FIFLGGSENL
+297 FIFIGGSENL
-307 IIDKDII
+307 ILDKDIV
-314 SLNLNEKIKFLF
+314 SLKLNEKIKFLF

-338 DQRANFDEFMRN
+338 DHRANFDDLMRN
-350 YSEEDLNLLNDL
+350 YSEDDLNILNDL
-362 SLNGLNDIENIFVNF
+362 SLNGLNDLESIFINF
-377 NDAGTESSV
+377 NDVGTESSI

-394 TALSMCTFQETE
+394 VNTALSMSTFHEPE
-406 KKFIDFKTIS
+406 KRIIDFKTIS

-430 VNKKIY
+430 TNKKVY
-436 EAAIDNLEE
+436 ESAIDSLDE

-462 TINLNATRDSLILNI
+462 TLNATRDSLILNI
-477 DKLTKISN
+477 DKISRLSI

-490 IKPSIKISQND
+490 IKPSIKISQSE
-501 VFISIEE
+501 VFTSIEE
-508 KELYEKLKNKLNIKN
+508 KELFEKLKNKLNIKN
-523 EKNIYKIESI
+523 EKYMYKIESI

-546 MKISNILKS
+546 MKISNISKS

-562 KIFNKFINRDNIQ
+562 KIFNKFINRNNIQ
-575 NNFQIVNK
+575 NRLQIVNK
-583 DNRLSVTSFKAL
+583 DNRLSVTSYKGL
-595 IDNNDNFNLNENKKE
+595 IDSSDNSSINENKKE
-610 LDNNL
+610 LDKNL

-633 IKFNDLEG
+633 INLNELEG

-646 NAYLLSVVKNMN
+646 NTYLISVVKNMN

-732 FNEDDYEEVKNNLQN
+732 LNEDDYEEVKNNLKN
-747 DCSFLKKINTNI
+747 DYSFLKKINNI

-765 FIGDENSNRIDIN
+765 FIGDENNNGIDIN
-778 MIKRNKNILFENSI
+778 MLVKRNKNLFFEKSI
-792 LGELSI
+792 LGELST
-798 SNNEIGFY
+798 SNEYGFY
-806 DALEGNFSILN
+806 DALENNFSML
-817 NNNNNIDDNN
+817 NNNIDDNN
-827 EGNENSL
+827 EVNENSL
-834 FDKEYFS
+834 FDKEYFC
-841 IDDNYIRTIKIYFTN
+841 IDDNSIRTIKIYFTN
-856 LFRRDCELNAIQG
+856 LFRRNCELNAIQG
-869 FISNKVN
+869 NKVN

-886 QLMNYLTKN
+886 QLMNYLIKN
-895 SLFND
+895 TLFND
-900 EEEDKN
+900 EEDDKN
-906 NDENKENKENL
+906 IEDNKENIENENL

>member
-1 MEVRESNNYDN
+1 MEEKRSKNFDDYDEN
-12 YDKEIFFLII
+12 TFFLII
-22 IISIILILLFLVY
+22 VISIVLIILFLVY

-40 YYIIKNYHT
+40 TYIIKNYHT

-68 FIIIYAIYLLSNY
+68 FIIIYVINLIYNRK
-81 NERIRNPIHLSNNFF
+81 RINNPIDLSNNFF
-96 SISIILSL
+96 SIAIILSL

-111 IGSLFFDA
+111 IGSLFFDS
-119 IAAFKLSKKMNDI
+119 IAAFKLSKKMNDLRKI
-132 KNISEIEFNEVP
+132 TETEFYEVP
-144 KKFKDIKII
+144 QKFKDIKII

-163 YYIIF
+163 YYAIF
-168 AIINIIYIILCYLAY
+168 TIINIIYIVLCYLAY

-188 ERFNGYLNLYSYFTY
+188 DRFNGYLNLYSYFTY
-203 LLRYYHLIVLILL
+203 LLRFYHLIILILL

-227 NALSKKYY
+227 NTLLKKYY

-253 VYFTDVLSVKLVC
+253 VYFTDVLSVKLVS

-272 PSLFFLTLERFNT
+272 PSLFFLSLERFNT

-297 FIFLGGSENL
+297 FIFIGGSENL
-307 IIDKDII
+307 ILDKDIV
-314 SLNLNEKIKFLF
+314 SLKLNEKIKFLF

-338 DQRANFDEFMRN
+338 DHRANFDDLMRN
-350 YSEEDLNLLNDL
+350 YSEDDLNILNDL
-362 SLNGLNDIENIFVNF
+362 SLNGLNDLESIFINF
-377 NDAGTESSV
+377 NDVGTESSI

-394 TALSMCTFQETE
+394 VNTALSMSTFHEPE
-406 KKFIDFKTIS
+406 KRIIDFKTIS

-430 VNKKIY
+430 TNKKVY
-436 EAAIDNLEE
+436 ESAIDSLDE

-462 TINLNATRDSLILNI
+462 TLNATRDSLILNI
-477 DKLTKISN
+477 DKISRLSI

-490 IKPSIKISQND
+490 IKPSIKISQSE
-501 VFISIEE
+501 VFTSIEE
-508 KELYEKLKNKLNIKN
+508 KELFEKLKNKLNIKN
-523 EKNIYKIESI
+523 EKYMYKIESI

-546 MKISNILKS
+546 MKISNISKS

-562 KIFNKFINRDNIQ
+562 KIFNKFINRNNIQ
-575 NNFQIVNK
+575 NRLQIVNK
-583 DNRLSVTSFKAL
+583 DNRLSVTSYKGL
-595 IDNNDNFNLNENKKE
+595 IDSSDNSSINENKKE
-610 LDNNL
+610 LDKNL

-633 IKFNDLEG
+633 INLNELEG

-646 NAYLLSVVKNMN
+646 NTYLISVVKNMN

-732 FNEDDYEEVKNNLQN
+732 LNEDDYEEVKNNLKN
-747 DCSFLKKINTNI
+747 DYSFLKKINNI

-765 FIGDENSNRIDIN
+765 FIGDENNNGIDIN
-778 MIKRNKNILFENSI
+778 MLVKRNKNLFFEKSI
-792 LGELSI
+792 LGELST
-798 SNNEIGFY
+798 SNEYGFY
-806 DALEGNFSILN
+806 DALENNFSML
-817 NNNNNIDDNN
+817 NNNIDDNN
-827 EGNENSL
+827 EVNENSL
-834 FDKEYFS
+834 FDKEYFC
-841 IDDNYIRTIKIYFTN
+841 IDDNSIRTIKIYFTN
-856 LFRRDCELNAIQG
+856 LFRRNCELNAIQG
-869 FISNKVN
+869 NKVN

-886 QLMNYLTKN
+886 QLMNYLIKN
-895 SLFND
+895 TLFND
-900 EEEDKN
+900 EEDDKN
-906 NDENKENKENL
+906 IEDNKENIENENL

>member
-1 MEVRESNNYDN
+1 MEEKRSKNFDDYDEN
-12 YDKEIFFLII
+12 TFFLII
-22 IISIILILLFLVY
+22 VISIVLIILFLVY

-40 YYIIKNYHT
+40 TYIIKNYHT

-68 FIIIYAIYLLSNY
+68 FIIIYAINLIY
-81 NERIRNPIHLSNNFF
+81 NRKRINNPIDLSNNFF
-96 SISIILSL
+96 SIAIILSL

-111 IGSLFFDA
+111 IGSLFFDS
-119 IAAFKLSKKMNDI
+119 IAAIKLSKKMNDLKKI
-132 KNISEIEFNEVP
+132 TETEFYEVP
-144 KKFKDIKII
+144 QKFKDIKII

-163 YYIIF
+163 YYTIF
-168 AIINIIYIILCYLAY
+168 TIINIIYIVLCYLAY

-188 ERFNGYLNLYSYFTY
+188 DRFNGYLNLYSYFTY
-203 LLRYYHLIVLILL
+203 LLRFYHLIILLLL

-227 NALSKKYY
+227 NSLLKKYY

-253 VYFTDVLSVKLVC
+253 VYFTDVLSVKLVS

-272 PSLFFLTLERFNT
+272 PSLFFLSLERFNT

-297 FIFLGGSENL
+297 FIFIGGSENL
-307 IIDKDII
+307 ILDKDIV
-314 SLNLNEKIKFLF
+314 SLKLNEKIKFLF

-338 DQRANFDEFMRN
+338 DHRANFDDLMRN
-350 YSEEDLNLLNDL
+350 YSEDDLNILNDL
-362 SLNGLNDIENIFVNF
+362 SLNGLNDLESIFINF
-377 NDAGTESSV
+377 NDVGTESSI

-394 TALSMCTFQETE
+394 VNTALSMSTFHEPE
-406 KKFIDFKTIS
+406 KRIIDFKTIS

-430 VNKKIY
+430 TNKKVY
-436 EAAIDNLEE
+436 ESAIDSLDE

-462 TINLNATRDSLILNI
+462 TLNANRDSLILNI
-477 DKLTKISN
+477 DKISRLSI

-490 IKPSIKISQND
+490 IKPSIKISQSE
-501 VFISIEE
+501 VFTSIEE
-508 KELYEKLKNKLNIKN
+508 KELFEKLKNKLNIKN
-523 EKNIYKIESI
+523 EKYMYKIESI

-546 MKISNILKS
+546 MKISNISKS

-562 KIFNKFINRDNIQ
+562 KIFNKFINRNNIQ
-575 NNFQIVNK
+575 NRLQIVNK
-583 DNRLSVTSFKAL
+583 DNRLSVTSYKGL
-595 IDNNDNFNLNENKKE
+595 IDSSDNSSINENKKE
-610 LDNNL
+610 LDKNL

-633 IKFNDLEG
+633 INLNELEG

-646 NAYLLSVVKNMN
+646 NTYLLSVVKNMN

-732 FNEDDYEEVKNNLQN
+732 LNEDDYEEVKNNLKN
-747 DCSFLKKINTNI
+747 DYSFLKKINNI

-765 FIGDENSNRIDIN
+765 FIGDENNNGIDIN
-778 MIKRNKNILFENSI
+778 MIVKRNKNLFFEKSI
-792 LGELSI
+792 LGELST
-798 SNNEIGFY
+798 SNEYGFY
-806 DALEGNFSILN
+806 DALENNFSML
-817 NNNNNIDDNN
+817 NNNIDDNN
-827 EGNENSL
+827 EVNENSL
-834 FDKEYFS
+834 FDKEYFC
-841 IDDNYIRTIKIYFTN
+841 IDDNSIRTIKIYFTN
-856 LFRRDCELNAIQG
+856 LFRRNCELNAIQG
-869 FISNKVN
+869 NKVN

-886 QLMNYLTKN
+886 QLMNYLIKN
-895 SLFND
+895 TLFND
-900 EEEDKN
+900 EEDDKN
-906 NDENKENKENL
+906 TEENKENNESENM

>member
-1 MEVRESNNYDN
+1 MEEKRSKNFDDYDEN
-12 YDKEIFFLII
+12 TFFLII
-22 IISIILILLFLVY
+22 VISIVLIILFLVY

-40 YYIIKNYHT
+40 TYIIKNYHT

-68 FIIIYAIYLLSNY
+68 FIIIYAINLIY
-81 NERIRNPIHLSNNFF
+81 NRKRINNPIDLSNNFF

-111 IGSLFFDA
+111 IGSLFFDS
-119 IAAFKLSKKMNDI
+119 IAAFKLSKKMNDLRKI
-132 KNISEIEFNEVP
+132 TETEFYEVP
-144 KKFKDIKII
+144 QKFKDIKII

-163 YYIIF
+163 YYTIF
-168 AIINIIYIILCYLAY
+168 TIINIIYIVLCYLAY

-188 ERFNGYLNLYSYFTY
+188 DRFNGYLNLYSYFTY
-203 LLRYYHLIVLILL
+203 LLRFYHLIILILL

-227 NALSKKYY
+227 NSLLKKYY

-253 VYFTDVLSVKLVC
+253 VYFTDVLSVKLVS

-272 PSLFFLTLERFNT
+272 PSLFFLSLERFNT

-297 FIFLGGSENL
+297 FIFIGGSENL
-307 IIDKDII
+307 ILDKDIV
-314 SLNLNEKIKFLF
+314 SLKLNEKIKFLF

-338 DQRANFDEFMRN
+338 DHRANFDDLMRN
-350 YSEEDLNLLNDL
+350 YSEDDLNILNDL
-362 SLNGLNDIENIFVNF
+362 SLNGLNDLESIFINF
-377 NDAGTESSV
+377 NDVGTESSI

-394 TALSMCTFQETE
+394 VNTALSMSTFHEPE
-406 KKFIDFKTIS
+406 KRIIDFKTIS

-430 VNKKIY
+430 TNKKVY
-436 EAAIDNLEE
+436 ESAIDSLDE

-462 TINLNATRDSLILNI
+462 TLNATRDSLILNI
-477 DKLTKISN
+477 DKISRLSI

-490 IKPSIKISQND
+490 IKPSIKISQSE
-501 VFISIEE
+501 VFTSIEE
-508 KELYEKLKNKLNIKN
+508 KELFEKLKNKLNIKN
-523 EKNIYKIESI
+523 EKYMYKIESI

-546 MKISNILKS
+546 MKISNISKS

-562 KIFNKFINRDNIQ
+562 KIFNKFINRNNIQ
-575 NNFQIVNK
+575 NRLQIVNK
-583 DNRLSVTSFKAL
+583 DNRLSVTSYKGL
-595 IDNNDNFNLNENKKE
+595 IDSSDNSSINENKKE
-610 LDNNL
+610 LDKNL

-633 IKFNDLEG
+633 INLNELEG

-646 NAYLLSVVKNMN
+646 NTYLLSVVKNMN

-732 FNEDDYEEVKNNLQN
+732 LNEDDYEEVKNNLKN
-747 DCSFLKKINTNI
+747 DYSFLKKINNI

-765 FIGDENSNRIDIN
+765 FIGDENNNGIDIN
-778 MIKRNKNILFENSI
+778 MIVKRNKNLFFEKSI
-792 LGELSI
+792 LGELST
-798 SNNEIGFY
+798 SNEYGFY
-806 DALEGNFSILN
+806 DALENNFSML
-817 NNNNNIDDNN
+817 NNNIDDNN
-827 EGNENSL
+827 EVNENSL
-834 FDKEYFS
+834 FDKEYFC
-841 IDDNYIRTIKIYFTN
+841 IDDNSIRTIKIYFTN
-856 LFRRDCELNAIQG
+856 LFRRNCELNAIQG
-869 FISNKVN
+869 NKVN

-886 QLMNYLTKN
+886 QLMNYLIKN
-895 SLFND
+895 TLFND
-900 EEEDKN
+900 EEDDKN
-906 NDENKENKENL
+906 TEENKENNESENM

>member
-1 MEVRESNNYDN
+1 MEEKRSKNFDDYDEN
-12 YDKEIFFLII
+12 TFFLII
-22 IISIILILLFLVY
+22 VISIVLIILFLVY

-40 YYIIKNYHT
+40 TYIIKNYHT

-68 FIIIYAIYLLSNY
+68 FIIIYAINLIY
-81 NERIRNPIHLSNNFF
+81 NRKRINNPIDLSNNFF
-96 SISIILSL
+96 SIAIILSL

-111 IGSLFFDA
+111 IGSLFFDS
-119 IAAFKLSKKMNDI
+119 IAAFKLSKKMNDLRKI
-132 KNISEIEFNEVP
+132 TETEFYEVP
-144 KKFKDIKII
+144 QKFKDIKII

-163 YYIIF
+163 YYTIF
-168 AIINIIYIILCYLAY
+168 TIINIIYIVLCYLAY

-188 ERFNGYLNLYSYFTY
+188 DRFNGYLNLYSYFTY
-203 LLRYYHLIVLILL
+203 LLRFYHLIILILL

-227 NALSKKYY
+227 NSLLKKYY

-253 VYFTDVLSVKLVC
+253 VYFTDVLSVKLVS

-272 PSLFFLTLERFNT
+272 PSLFFLSLERFNT

-297 FIFLGGSENL
+297 FIFIGGSENL
-307 IIDKDII
+307 ILDKDIV
-314 SLNLNEKIKFLF
+314 SLKLNEKIKFLF

-338 DQRANFDEFMRN
+338 DHRANFDDLMRN
-350 YSEEDLNLLNDL
+350 YSEDDLNILNDL
-362 SLNGLNDIENIFVNF
+362 SLNGLNDLESIFINF
-377 NDAGTESSV
+377 NDVGTESSI

-394 TALSMCTFQETE
+394 VNTALSMSTFHEPE
-406 KKFIDFKTIS
+406 KRIIDFKTIS

-430 VNKKIY
+430 TNKKVY
-436 EAAIDNLEE
+436 ESAIDSLDE

-462 TINLNATRDSLILNI
+462 TLNATRDSLILNI
-477 DKLTKISN
+477 DKISRLSI

-490 IKPSIKISQND
+490 IKPSIKISQSE
-501 VFISIEE
+501 VFTSIEE
-508 KELYEKLKNKLNIKN
+508 KELFEKLKNKLNIKN
-523 EKNIYKIESI
+523 EKYMYKIESI

-546 MKISNILKS
+546 MKISNISKS

-562 KIFNKFINRDNIQ
+562 KIFNKFINRNNIQ
-575 NNFQIVNK
+575 NRLQIVNK
-583 DNRLSVTSFKAL
+583 DNRLSVTSYKGL
-595 IDNNDNFNLNENKKE
+595 IDSSDNSSINENKKE
-610 LDNNL
+610 LDKNL

-633 IKFNDLEG
+633 INLNELEG

-646 NAYLLSVVKNMN
+646 NTYLLSVVKNMN

-732 FNEDDYEEVKNNLQN
+732 LNEDDYEEVKNNLKN
-747 DCSFLKKINTNI
+747 DYSFLKKINNI

-765 FIGDENSNRIDIN
+765 FIGDENNNGIDIN
-778 MIKRNKNILFENSI
+778 MIVKRNKNLFFEKSI
-792 LGELSI
+792 LGELST
-798 SNNEIGFY
+798 SNEYGFY
-806 DALEGNFSILN
+806 DALENNFSML
-817 NNNNNIDDNN
+817 NNNIDDNN
-827 EGNENSL
+827 EVNENSL
-834 FDKEYFS
+834 FDKEYFC
-841 IDDNYIRTIKIYFTN
+841 IDDNSIRTIKIYFTN
-856 LFRRDCELNAIQG
+856 LFRRNCELNAIQG
-869 FISNKVN
+869 NKVN

-886 QLMNYLTKN
+886 QLMNYLIKN
-895 SLFND
+895 TLFND
-900 EEEDKN
+900 EEDDKN
-906 NDENKENKENL
+906 TEENKENNESENM

>member
-1 MEVRESNNYDN
+1 MEEKRSKNFDDYDEN
-12 YDKEIFFLII
+12 TFFLII
-22 IISIILILLFLVY
+22 VISIVLIILFLVY

-40 YYIIKNYHT
+40 TYIIKNYHT

-68 FIIIYAIYLLSNY
+68 FIIIYVINLIYNRK
-81 NERIRNPIHLSNNFF
+81 RINNPIDLSNNFF
-96 SISIILSL
+96 SFSIILSL

-111 IGSLFFDA
+111 IGSLFFDS
-119 IAAFKLSKKMNDI
+119 IAAFKLSKKMNDLRKI
-132 KNISEIEFNEVP
+132 TETEFYEVP
-144 KKFKDIKII
+144 QKFKDIKII

-163 YYIIF
+163 YYTIF
-168 AIINIIYIILCYLAY
+168 TIINIIYIVLCYLAY

-188 ERFNGYLNLYSYFTY
+188 DRFNGYLNLYSYFTY
-203 LLRYYHLIVLILL
+203 LLRFYHLIILILL

-227 NALSKKYY
+227 NSLLKKYY

-253 VYFTDVLSVKLVC
+253 VYFTDVLSVKLVS

-272 PSLFFLTLERFNT
+272 PSLFFLSLERFNT

-297 FIFLGGSENL
+297 FIFIGGSENL
-307 IIDKDII
+307 ILDKDIV
-314 SLNLNEKIKFLF
+314 SLKLNEKIKFLF

-338 DQRANFDEFMRN
+338 DHRANFDDLMRN
-350 YSEEDLNLLNDL
+350 YSEDDLNILNDL
-362 SLNGLNDIENIFVNF
+362 SLNGLNDLESIFINF
-377 NDAGTESSV
+377 NDVGTESSI
-386 LGLNKTNT
+386 LGVNKTNT
-394 TALSMCTFQETE
+394 VNTALSMSTFHEPE
-406 KKFIDFKTIS
+406 KRIIDFKTIS

-430 VNKKIY
+430 TNKKVY
-436 EAAIDNLEE
+436 ESAIDSLDE

-462 TINLNATRDSLILNI
+462 TLNATRDSLILNI
-477 DKLTKISN
+477 DKISRLSI

-490 IKPSIKISQND
+490 IKPSIKISQSE
-501 VFISIEE
+501 VFTSIEE
-508 KELYEKLKNKLNIKN
+508 KELFEKLKNKLNIKN
-523 EKNIYKIESI
+523 EKYMYKIESI

-546 MKISNILKS
+546 MKISNISKS

-562 KIFNKFINRDNIQ
+562 KIFNKFINRNNIQ
-575 NNFQIVNK
+575 NRLQIVNK
-583 DNRLSVTSFKAL
+583 DNRLSVTSYKGL
-595 IDNNDNFNLNENKKE
+595 IDSSDNSSINENKKE
-610 LDNNL
+610 LDKNL

-633 IKFNDLEG
+633 INLNELEG

-646 NAYLLSVVKNMN
+646 NTYLLSVVKNMN

-732 FNEDDYEEVKNNLQN
+732 LNEDDYEEVKNNLKN
-747 DCSFLKKINTNI
+747 DYSFLKKINNI

-765 FIGDENSNRIDIN
+765 FIGDENNNGIDIN
-778 MIKRNKNILFENSI
+778 MIVKRNKNLFFEKSI
-792 LGELSI
+792 LGELST
-798 SNNEIGFY
+798 SNEYGFY
-806 DALEGNFSILN
+806 DALENNFSML
-817 NNNNNIDDNN
+817 NNNIDDNN
-827 EGNENSL
+827 EVNENSL
-834 FDKEYFS
+834 FDKEYFC
-841 IDDNYIRTIKIYFTN
+841 IDDNSIRTIKIYFTN
-856 LFRRDCELNAIQG
+856 LFRRNCELNAIQG
-869 FISNKVN
+869 NKVN

-886 QLMNYLTKN
+886 QLMNYLIKN
-895 SLFND
+895 TLFND
-900 EEEDKN
+900 EEDDKN
-906 NDENKENKENL
+906 TEENKENNESENM

>member
-1 MEVRESNNYDN
+1 MEEKRSKNFDDYDEN
-12 YDKEIFFLII
+12 TFFLII
-22 IISIILILLFLVY
+22 VISIVLIILFLVY

-40 YYIIKNYHT
+40 TYIIKNYHT

-68 FIIIYAIYLLSNY
+68 FIIIYVINLIYNRK
-81 NERIRNPIHLSNNFF
+81 RINNPIDLSNNFF
-96 SISIILSL
+96 SIAIILSL

-111 IGSLFFDA
+111 IGSLFFDS
-119 IAAFKLSKKMNDI
+119 IAAFKLSKKMNDLRKI
-132 KNISEIEFNEVP
+132 TETEFYEVP
-144 KKFKDIKII
+144 QKFKDIKII

-163 YYIIF
+163 YYTIF
-168 AIINIIYIILCYLAY
+168 TIINIIYIVLCYLAY

-188 ERFNGYLNLYSYFTY
+188 DRFNGYLNLYSYFTY
-203 LLRYYHLIVLILL
+203 LLRFYHLIILLLL

-227 NALSKKYY
+227 NSLLKKYY

-253 VYFTDVLSVKLVC
+253 VYFTDVLSVKLVS

-272 PSLFFLTLERFNT
+272 PSLFFLSLERFNT

-297 FIFLGGSENL
+297 FIFIGGSENL
-307 IIDKDII
+307 ILDKDIV
-314 SLNLNEKIKFLF
+314 SLKLNEKIKFLF

-338 DQRANFDEFMRN
+338 DHRANFDDLMRN
-350 YSEEDLNLLNDL
+350 YSEDDLNILNDL
-362 SLNGLNDIENIFVNF
+362 SLNGLNDLESIFINF
-377 NDAGTESSV
+377 NDVGTESSI

-394 TALSMCTFQETE
+394 VNTALSMSTFHEPE
-406 KKFIDFKTIS
+406 KRIIDFKTIS

-430 VNKKIY
+430 TNKKVY
-436 EAAIDNLEE
+436 ESAIDSLDE

-462 TINLNATRDSLILNI
+462 TLNATRDSLILNI
-477 DKLTKISN
+477 DKISRLSI

-490 IKPSIKISQND
+490 IKPSIKISQSE
-501 VFISIEE
+501 VFTSIEE
-508 KELYEKLKNKLNIKN
+508 KELFEKLKNKLNIKN
-523 EKNIYKIESI
+523 EKYMYKIESI

-546 MKISNILKS
+546 MKISNISKS

-562 KIFNKFINRDNIQ
+562 KIFNKFINRNNIQ
-575 NNFQIVNK
+575 NRLQIVNK
-583 DNRLSVTSFKAL
+583 DNRLSVTSYKGL
-595 IDNNDNFNLNENKKE
+595 IDSSDNSSINENKKE
-610 LDNNL
+610 LDKNL

-633 IKFNDLEG
+633 INLNELEG

-646 NAYLLSVVKNMN
+646 NTYLLSVVKNMN

-732 FNEDDYEEVKNNLQN
+732 LNEDDYEEVKNNLKN
-747 DCSFLKKINTNI
+747 DYSFLKKINNI

-765 FIGDENSNRIDIN
+765 FIGDENNNGIDIN
-778 MIKRNKNILFENSI
+778 MIVKRNKNLFFEKSI
-792 LGELSI
+792 LGELST
-798 SNNEIGFY
+798 SNEYGFY
-806 DALEGNFSILN
+806 DALENNFSML
-817 NNNNNIDDNN
+817 NNNIDDNN
-827 EGNENSL
+827 EVNENSL
-834 FDKEYFS
+834 FDKEYFC
-841 IDDNYIRTIKIYFTN
+841 IDDNSIRTIKIYFTN
-856 LFRRDCELNAIQG
+856 LFRRNCELNAIQG
-869 FISNKVN
+869 NKVN

-886 QLMNYLTKN
+886 QLMNYLIKN
-895 SLFND
+895 TLFND
-900 EEEDKN
+900 EEDDKN
-906 NDENKENKENL
+906 TEENKENNESENM

>member
-1 MEVRESNNYDN
+1 MEEKRSKNFDDYDEN
-12 YDKEIFFLII
+12 TFFLII
-22 IISIILILLFLVY
+22 VISIVLIILFLVY

-40 YYIIKNYHT
+40 TYIIKNYHT

-68 FIIIYAIYLLSNY
+68 FIIIYVINLIYNRK
-81 NERIRNPIHLSNNFF
+81 RINNPIDLSNNFF
-96 SISIILSL
+96 SIAIILSL

-111 IGSLFFDA
+111 IGSLFFDS
-119 IAAFKLSKKMNDI
+119 IAAIKLSKKMNDLKKI
-132 KNISEIEFNEVP
+132 TETEFYEVP
-144 KKFKDIKII
+144 QKFKDIKII

-163 YYIIF
+163 YYTIF
-168 AIINIIYIILCYLAY
+168 TIINIIYIVLCYLAY

-188 ERFNGYLNLYSYFTY
+188 DRFNGYLNLYSYFTY
-203 LLRYYHLIVLILL
+203 LLRFYHLIILLLL

-227 NALSKKYY
+227 NSLLKKYY

-253 VYFTDVLSVKLVC
+253 VYFTDVLSVKLVS

-272 PSLFFLTLERFNT
+272 PSLFFLSLERFNT

-297 FIFLGGSENL
+297 FIFIGGSENL
-307 IIDKDII
+307 ILDKDIV
-314 SLNLNEKIKFLF
+314 SLKLNEKIKFLF

-338 DQRANFDEFMRN
+338 DHRANFDDLMRN
-350 YSEEDLNLLNDL
+350 YSEDDLNILNDL
-362 SLNGLNDIENIFVNF
+362 SLNGLNDLESIFINF
-377 NDAGTESSV
+377 NDVGTESSI

-394 TALSMCTFQETE
+394 VNTALSMSTFHEPE
-406 KKFIDFKTIS
+406 KRIIDFKTIS

-430 VNKKIY
+430 TNKKVY
-436 EAAIDNLEE
+436 ESAIDSLDE

-462 TINLNATRDSLILNI
+462 TLNATRDSLILNI
-477 DKLTKISN
+477 DKISRLSI

-490 IKPSIKISQND
+490 IKPSIKISQSE
-501 VFISIEE
+501 VFTSIEE
-508 KELYEKLKNKLNIKN
+508 KELFEKLKNKLNIKN
-523 EKNIYKIESI
+523 EKYMYKIESI

-546 MKISNILKS
+546 MKISNISKS

-562 KIFNKFINRDNIQ
+562 KIFNKFINRNNIQ
-575 NNFQIVNK
+575 NRLQIVNK
-583 DNRLSVTSFKAL
+583 DNRLSVTSYKGL
-595 IDNNDNFNLNENKKE
+595 IDSSDNSSINENKKE
-610 LDNNL
+610 LDKNL

-633 IKFNDLEG
+633 INLNELEG

-646 NAYLLSVVKNMN
+646 NTYLLSVVKNMN

-732 FNEDDYEEVKNNLQN
+732 LNEDDYEEVKNNLKN
-747 DCSFLKKINTNI
+747 DYSFLKKINNI

-765 FIGDENSNRIDIN
+765 FIGDENNNGIDIN
-778 MIKRNKNILFENSI
+778 MIVKRNKNLFFEKSI
-792 LGELSI
+792 LGELSA
-798 SNNEIGFY
+798 SNEYGFY
-806 DALEGNFSILN
+806 DALENNFSML
-817 NNNNNIDDNN
+817 NNNIDDNN
-827 EGNENSL
+827 EVNENSL
-834 FDKEYFS
+834 FDKEYFC
-841 IDDNYIRTIKIYFTN
+841 IDDNSIRTIKIYFTN
-856 LFRRDCELNAIQG
+856 LFRRNCELNAIQG
-869 FISNKVN
+869 NKVN

-886 QLMNYLTKN
+886 QLMNYLIKN
-895 SLFND
+895 TLFND
-900 EEEDKN
+900 EEDDKN
-906 NDENKENKENL
+906 TEENKENNESENM

>member
-1 MEVRESNNYDN
+1 MEEKRSKNFDDYDEN
-12 YDKEIFFLII
+12 TFFLII
-22 IISIILILLFLVY
+22 VISIVLIILFLVY

-40 YYIIKNYHT
+40 TYIIKNYHT

-68 FIIIYAIYLLSNY
+68 FIIIYAINLIY
-81 NERIRNPIHLSNNFF
+81 NRKRINNPIDLSNNFF

-111 IGSLFFDA
+111 IGSLFFDSIVA
-119 IAAFKLSKKMNDI
+119 IKLSKKMNDLKKI
-132 KNISEIEFNEVP
+132 TETEFYEVP
-144 KKFKDIKII
+144 QKFKDIKII

-163 YYIIF
+163 YYTIF
-168 AIINIIYIILCYLAY
+168 TIINIIYIVLCYLAY

-188 ERFNGYLNLYSYFTY
+188 DRFNGYLNLYSYFTY
-203 LLRYYHLIVLILL
+203 LLRFYHLIILILL

-227 NALSKKYY
+227 NSLLKKYY

-253 VYFTDVLSVKLVC
+253 VYFTDVLSVKLVS

-272 PSLFFLTLERFNT
+272 PSLFFLSLERFNT

-297 FIFLGGSENL
+297 FIFIGGSENL
-307 IIDKDII
+307 ILDKDIV
-314 SLNLNEKIKFLF
+314 SLKLNEKIKFLF

-338 DQRANFDEFMRN
+338 DHRANFDDLMRN
-350 YSEEDLNLLNDL
+350 YSEDDLNILNDL
-362 SLNGLNDIENIFVNF
+362 SLNGLNDLESIFINF
-377 NDAGTESSV
+377 NDVGTESSI

-394 TALSMCTFQETE
+394 VNTALSMSTFHEPE
-406 KKFIDFKTIS
+406 KRIIDFKTIS

-430 VNKKIY
+430 TNKKVY
-436 EAAIDNLEE
+436 ESAIDSLDE

-462 TINLNATRDSLILNI
+462 TLNATRDSLILNI
-477 DKLTKISN
+477 DKISRLSI

-490 IKPSIKISQND
+490 IKPSIKISQSE
-501 VFISIEE
+501 VFTSIEE
-508 KELYEKLKNKLNIKN
+508 KELFEKLKNKLNIKN
-523 EKNIYKIESI
+523 EKYMYKIESI

-546 MKISNILKS
+546 MKISNISKS

-562 KIFNKFINRDNIQ
+562 KIFNKFINRNNIQ
-575 NNFQIVNK
+575 NRLQIVNK
-583 DNRLSVTSFKAL
+583 DNRLSVTSYKGL
-595 IDNNDNFNLNENKKE
+595 IDSSDNSSINENKKE
-610 LDNNL
+610 LDKNL

-633 IKFNDLEG
+633 INLNELEG

-646 NAYLLSVVKNMN
+646 NTYLLSVVKNMN

-732 FNEDDYEEVKNNLQN
+732 LNEDDYEEVKNNLKN
-747 DCSFLKKINTNI
+747 DYSFLKKINNI

-765 FIGDENSNRIDIN
+765 FIGDENNNGIDIN
-778 MIKRNKNILFENSI
+778 MIVKRNKNLFFEKSI
-792 LGELSI
+792 LGELST
-798 SNNEIGFY
+798 SNEYGFY
-806 DALEGNFSILN
+806 DALENNFSML
-817 NNNNNIDDNN
+817 NNNIDDNN
-827 EGNENSL
+827 EVNENSL
-834 FDKEYFS
+834 FDKEYFC
-841 IDDNYIRTIKIYFTN
+841 IDDNSIRTIKIYFTN
-856 LFRRDCELNAIQG
+856 LFRRNCELNAIQG
-869 FISNKVN
+869 NKVN

-886 QLMNYLTKN
+886 QLMNYLIKN
-895 SLFND
+895 TLFND
-900 EEEDKN
+900 EEDDKN
-906 NDENKENKENL
+906 TEENKENNESENM